1 MSMLSLCDAD
11 SAMKEISITH
21 GVFVVNKTTIR
32 DSSVN

>member
-1 MSMLSLCDAD
+1 MSMLFLCDAD